1 MSDTPAVNIGAIE
14 DKPLRYCDVC
24 GKLDRAPRHNIGL
37 AQGSTRGTPDAA
49 FLARLEPGPP
59 SAAAVLMD
67 GQQLCRHQDCCAAQ
81 GCELCQ
87 ATEALHAGARDD
99 DLWRS
104 IEAGTVLD
112 LDTDGMKV
120 GGLDG

>member
-1 MSDTPAVNIGAIE
+1 MDAQVVNIGNIE

-37 AQGSTRGTPDAA
+37 PLGETRGTPDAA

-67 GQQLCRHQDCCAAQ
+67 GQQLCRHMDCCAAE
-81 GCELCQ
+81 GCEVCQ
-87 ATEALHAGARDD
+87 ATEALHGGVRNDA
-99 DLWRS
+99 LWES
-104 IEAGTVLD
+104 IAAGTVSD
-112 LDTDGMKV
+112 LDTVGMTV
-120 GGLDG
+120 GGLTDG